1 MTNKTDSTTTEFEQ
15 LEKDNDK
22 IRVRILKNL
31 SKYMMSDEVD
41 DTQTLINDLI
51 NNEIEQEGFCGEWK

>member
-51 NNEIEQEGFCGEWK
+51 NNEIEQEGFCGE